1 MGRRTKEFVGGL
13 VRTIS
18 QNIVSA
24 VYGVPALSLSVT
36 PDYTPKPRSVQHKLY
51 PSINKSKVQ
60 VVRQTTIPGVVMC
73 EHSYVESDGRVH
85 HC

>member
-1 MGRRTKEFVGGL
+1 MGRRTKECVGGL

-36 PDYTPKPRSVQHKLY
+36 PDYTPKPKT
-51 PSINKSKVQ
+51 
-60 VVRQTTIPGVVMC
+60 VVSAAQAVPQYKQI
-73 EHSYVESDGRVH
+73 
-85 HC
+85 

>member
-24 VYGVPALSLSVT
+24 VYGVPASSLSVT
-36 PDYTPKPRSVQHKLY
+36 PDYTPKPKTVWSVQPKLY

-60 VVRQTTIPGVVMC
+60 VVR
-73 EHSYVESDGRVH
+73 
-85 HC
+85 